1 MYLFFIHSR
10 SLKCIEKTQQLLYWC
25 IGKVHRDFGNS
36 QWDRNMH
43 PRLQWHLLDMG
54 VCPGIFHMS
63 KNLQNYKHVNVRF
76 KHSISSSQFLAPEAI
91 ENLNIWGMSYI
102 LRPPQ
107 IQWLPSKLALSWVW
121 MNTSYRLSPSS
132 GKSVL
137 TSPSTTWAC
146 TTGCPLNCKC
156 KTHWNRTS
164 TKYMNWTFRN
174 QMCKSV
180 SASFS
185 IS

>member
-1 MYLFFIHSR
+1 MIYAHVSILHTLKITKVYREDAATSVLNLKYWEGPQRFWKFSMGSEYAPQATVASSWYA
-10 SLKCIEKTQQLLYWC
+10 SL
-25 IGKVHRDFGNS
+25 
-36 QWDRNMH
+36 
-43 PRLQWHLLDMG
+43 PWH
-54 VCPGIFHMS
+54 I
-63 KNLQNYKHVNVRF
+63 
-76 KHSISSSQFLAPEAI
+76 PEAI

-121 MNTSYRLSPSS
+121 RNTSYRLSPSS

-146 TTGCPLNCKC
+146 TTGCPLYCKC
-156 KTHWNRTS
+156 KTHWNPAS
-164 TKYMNWTFRN
+164 TKYMNWTLRN
-174 QMCKSV
+174 QICKSG

-185 IS
+185 KS